1 MWRSPKPGILKR
13 RPFLVLCPNMADRQR
28 TPENQVHLM
37 CQRPCRLWLRS
48 CTMCRGS
55 PMQGLTYRF
64 ILGGL
69 IVSLFAVLGDILKPK
84 SFAGVFGAAPSV
96 ALATLSLT
104 IHTNGKYYAATEAR
118 CMIAGA

>member
-1 MWRSPKPGILKR
+1 
-13 RPFLVLCPNMADRQR
+13 
-28 TPENQVHLM
+28 
-37 CQRPCRLWLRS
+37 
-48 CTMCRGS
+48 
-55 PMQGLTYRF
+55 MQDLTYRF

-118 CMIAGA
+118 CMIAGAIGFLFYAWFCMRLMKKRHVRAMRATVSGLAVWFLFGLGAWLLVAP